1 MKTNIMLDIETLG
14 SKPGSVITSIGA
26 VKFGDGVITDRFYR
40 RIDPQ
45 SCVDVGLKM
54 DVSTV
59 LWWMKQSD
67 EARAEF
73 EGESTY
79 INIALIEFSD
89 FIADKAAKDEAL
101 VWGNG
106 AAFDNALLSAAYDA
120 INWPRPWK
128 YSNDRCYRTVKAL
141 YPTIPLQRTGV
152 HHNALNDAESQA
164 MHLMEMISVPV

>member
-1 MKTNIMLDIETLG
+1 MLDIETLG

-26 VKFGDGVITDRFYR
+26 VKFGDGVITERFYR

-67 EARAEF
+67 DARAEF
-73 EGESTY
+73 EG
-79 INIALIEFSD
+79 
-89 FIADKAAKDEAL
+89 AAKPLPHALLAFKQFVGNTEAQDGAQ

-106 AAFDNALLSAAYDA
+106 AAFDNALLSAAFDA
-120 INWPRPWK
+120 CNLPRPWK

-141 YPTIPLQRTGV
+141 FPSIQIQRTGV

-164 MHLMEMISVPV
+164 MHLMEMLSVPV